1 MASSAVSVSHAP
13 QSVAKPVNKWAVAV
27 AVATGALLEVIDTSI
42 VNVALP
48 QIQASLGATLT
59 EVSWVVSSY
68 AVANVITL
76 PLSAWLG
83 QRFGKKAYFVFSL
96 VSFTV
101 ASMMCGMATSFT
113 MLVVARVLQ
122 GLAGGGLLAKAQA
135 ILFETFPREEQAMA
149 QAFFGIIVIAGP
161 AIGPTLGGYLVTNVD
176 WRWIFFINLP
186 VGIAAV
192 LLTLAALPADPPRV
206 KGKGVDWF
214 AIALLAAGL
223 GSLQTILEE
232 GNTEDWFDSR
242 FIVTLTITMVVALGT
257 LVWRLLTVE
266 DPVVDLRVLRYRSL
280 SAGSVLSVV
289 VGIALYGTVF
299 AIPLFAQTMLGFTSE
314 QTGMLLL
321 PSALASAVAMPL
333 AGRVLKVVE
342 ARIALLGGATF
353 LVLALFWLSD
363 LSPQTGE
370 GDLYWP
376 LIIRSFGTVMMF
388 LPLTL
393 AALGPIPKE
402 DISKAT
408 GFFSL
413 TRQLGGSIGVALLTT
428 LLARRETFH
437 RSVLIEKVSANSALA
452 LERLASFRAMFMSKG
467 STFDDAQAKAMA
479 LLDRSVEAQA
489 LVMSFTDT
497 FVATGILIIV
507 CLPLVA
513 LLGKGKGAAPV
524 SDH

>member
-1 MASSAVSVSHAP
+1 LASSAVTLSQP
-13 QSVAKPVNKWAVAV
+13 VAQPVNKWAVAV
-27 AVATGALLEVIDTSI
+27 AVAIGALLEVIDTSI
-42 VNVALP
+42 VNVALA

-83 QRFGKKAYFVFSL
+83 QRFGKKAYFIFSL

-192 LLTLAALPADPPRV
+192 ILTMAALAPDPPRSAQ
-206 KGKGVDWF
+206 KGVDWF
-214 AIALLAAGL
+214 AIGLLAVGL

-242 FIVTLTITMVVALGT
+242 FIVMLTIAMVVGLGG
-257 LVWRLLTVE
+257 LVWRLLVVE
-266 DPVVDLRVLRYRSL
+266 EPVVDLRVLRYRSL
-280 SAGSVLSVV
+280 WAGSILSIV

-299 AIPLFAQTMLGFTSE
+299 SIPLFAQSILGFTSQ

-321 PSALASAVAMPL
+321 PGALASAVAMPL
-333 AGRVLKVVE
+333 AGRIMKVVE
-342 ARIALLGGATF
+342 ARVALIGGSLL
-353 LVLALFWLSD
+353 LVASLFWLSY
-363 LSPQTGE
+363 LTPQTGE
-370 GDLYWP
+370 SDLFWP
-376 LIIRSFGTVMMF
+376 LIVRSFGTVLMF
-388 LPLTL
+388 LPLSLATL
-393 AALGPIPKE
+393 GSIPKE
-402 DISKAT
+402 DIAKAT
-408 GFFSL
+408 GFYSL

-428 LLARRETFH
+428 LLARRDTFH
-437 RSVLIEKVSANSALA
+437 RSVLIEKVSVNSQLA
-452 LERLASFRAMFMSKG
+452 LDRLASYRGLFLSKG
-467 STFDDAQAKAMA
+467 FTFDDAQAKAMA
-479 LLDRSVEAQA
+479 LLDRTVEVQS
-489 LVMSFTDT
+489 LVMSFADT
-497 FVATGILIIV
+497 FVATVVLIV
-507 CLPLVA
+507 VSLPLVA
-513 LLGKGKGAAPV
+513 LLGKGRGGAPAA
-524 SDH
+524 DH